1 MRTLIAAVLALLL
14 SACMGAP
21 ATGDPHEP
29 LAGPAGAYLLKPA
42 PGWGVRQ
49 RGGPEGVA
57 VLAHE
62 DGARSGKGYP
72 TLVVKEVRT
81 PTPQGVLDILAK
93 DKGLE
98 FSALW
103 HVSPERYTLRH
114 VQQDDTS
121 RMLVAWLVPRNG
133 EGLEYY
139 RCVRLTAF
147 GRLELTGVGP
157 VGTLEKYVKDFNM
170 MFAGLEL
177 SPQARFSQAAGGDVG
192 ACLRGAY
199 AAAVAAEDE
208 ALDRLMAETAQWAAS
223 AGGLSAQERV
233 FLRDA
238 YVRAAG
244 KARDAGRELK
254 GLMGRPLDDAGR
266 RGLPLLADRLDEAAT
281 ALETIQLNI
290 RDLQARGAVEKSA
303 ARARRL
309 ASLAR
314 EAARLPL

>member
-1 MRTLIAAVLALLL
+1 MRTLIAAVLFLLL
-14 SACMGAP
+14 SACMGTP
-21 ATGDPHEP
+21 QTGDSGEP
-29 LAGPAGAYLLKPA
+29 LAGAGGAYLLKPA
-42 PGWGVRQ
+42 PGWSVRQ
-49 RGGPEGVA
+49 RGGSGGVA

-62 DGARSGKGYP
+62 DGVRSGKGYP
-72 TLVVKEVRT
+72 TLVVKEIRT

-93 DKGLE
+93 DRNLE

-103 HVSPERYTLRH
+103 HVSPERYALRH

-121 RMLVAWLVPRNG
+121 RTLVAWLVPKDG

-139 RCVRLTAF
+139 LCVRLTAF
-147 GRLELTGVGP
+147 GRLELTGVGQA
-157 VGTLEKYVKDFNM
+157 GTLQKYIKDFNT

-177 SPQARFSQAAGGDVG
+177 SPQARFSQASAGEVG

-199 AAAVAAEDE
+199 GAAMGAENE
-208 ALDRLMAETAQWAAS
+208 ALGRLMAETAQWAAS
-223 AGGLSAQERV
+223 AGGLSAQERG
-233 FLRDA
+233 FLREA

-244 KARDAGRELK
+244 KARDAGRELEA
-254 GLMGRPLDDAGR
+254 LMARPLGDAAL
-266 RGLPLLADRLDEAAT
+266 RGLPLLADRLDDAGT

-290 RDLQARGAVEKSA
+290 RDTQARGAVEKSA

-309 ASLAR
+309 AALAR